1 MDFTDNYRNIN
12 DWESFNEIKST
23 RASRSN
29 TCEFMPLC
37 DSPLTINK
45 EKYYE
50 LQSLNAIIER
60 DHHPFYDNFPYLN
73 AQKKRNTVNKFG
85 IFIVL

>member
-1 MDFTDNYRNIN
+1 
-12 DWESFNEIKST
+12 
-23 RASRSN
+23 
-29 TCEFMPLC
+29 MPLC
-37 DSPLTINK
+37 DSPLSINK
-45 EKYYE
+45 ENYYD

-60 DHHPFYDNFPYLN
+60 DHHTFYDNLPYLN